1 MKQLD
6 IRSEPAIKLI
16 AEFLDMDNEGRKT
29 NAEHFAH
36 GTPIWVYTFTV
47 AYHICDVELYSYL
60 RSPFRDL
67 TVYDSVVQV
76 RRKASMVLK

>member
-16 AEFLDMDNEGRKT
+16 AEFLDMDNEGRRP

-36 GTPIWVYTFTV
+36 G
-47 AYHICDVELYSYL
+47 ALDDLY
-60 RSPFRDL
+60 P
-67 TVYDSVVQV
+67 
-76 RRKASMVLK
+76 